1 MPIDFMDVMKS
12 KVNHALY
19 SDESMDFTRAYDN
32 MMHLPLSYYIPWE
45 VVCKINKMVTSL
57 KYADKLSYKKK
68 EIINMLYPYGFR
80 KFASGTNR
88 ITLSHIEDHSFLI
101 KVALDNVGMRNN
113 PDELVNSNLLK
124 PFMPK
129 VFDVTPCGTIALVER
144 VLPITCL
151 EEANSIASDIFDL
164 IIYHV
169 IGKYVAAD
177 IGTKYYMNW
186 GVRYGF
192 GPVIL
197 DLTDLFELDGKKLY
211 CNWQLP
217 DGSKCGGE
225 IDYDIGFN
233 NLICNKCHHIYEAR
247 QLAKQINNNEGV
259 ITVRGGNSMAIRL
272 IVDGKEVARSNNV
285 SESILTRAT
294 RRRRPLINKEGRERP
309 TFSGRLVIG
318 DNTATSVTSIERNTT
333 PPKCNVR
340 LITES
345 IEPAITVKE
354 EPVVSDSE
362 TTVDTNG
369 TIKTEVVDDS
379 TLPVEEVKKIMDER
393 LEVKAPE
400 QGQTNTEIL
409 KDNEIK
415 DRFDNTEDLKENI
428 ESITPDD
435 SVSNKITDE
444 IAEEKVSDEEVK
456 EVVNEVFSDSENKEE
471 TNVSSEIN
479 NKDRF
484 YYGNIYDEVNIWLKN
499 NNMTV
504 EQMINL
510 YYNRKT
516 NEELNLVIKFEE
528 FIVSYVSGNV
538 AIGILQDLY
547 NYNISKD
554 MYNNFKENS
563 RPISDPEFL
572 KKSYEERRQYFMK
585 AIGITDEM
593 NTRDSHQIENNVT
606 VIDASASI
614 TSSKET
620 DAFPADIDSFFAEAI
635 KWMYIHNISIDGLKD
650 LYVNSESLTDKE
662 KILINSF
669 NMLTAKYPE
678 FDNMH
683 PVDILD
689 TIVNTD
695 NEYDDVIKEFSK
707 EENSE
712 PSAILTETPVE
723 ESSEETFETY
733 GTPDEEEVSTESN
746 SEEAIADEDSD
757 NSEIDAETA
766 AYYQKMINGGE
777 E

>member
-32 MMHLPLSYYIPWE
+32 MMHLPLSYYIPWDI
-45 VVCKINKMVTSL
+45 VCKINKMVTSL

-68 EIINMLYPYGFR
+68 EIVNMLYPYGFR

-88 ITLSHIEDHSFLI
+88 ITLSHVEDHSFLI

-129 VFDVTPCGTIALVER
+129 VFDVTPCGTLALVER

-217 DGSKCGGE
+217 DGSRCGGE

-272 IVDGKEVARSNNV
+272 MVDGKEVARSNNV

-333 PPKCNVR
+333 SPKCNVR
-340 LITES
+340 LVTES
-345 IEPAITVKE
+345 IEPAIPVKE
-354 EPVVSDSE
+354 EPVVSDE
-362 TTVDTNG
+362 TTVDTNE
-369 TIKTEVVDDS
+369 TIKTEVTDNS
-379 TLPVEEVKKIMDER
+379 TLPVEEVKKVMDEC
-393 LEVKAPE
+393 LEVNASE
-400 QGQTNTEIL
+400 QGPTNTEIL
-409 KDNEIK
+409 EDNEIK

-435 SVSNKITDE
+435 PVSDKITDAMAE
-444 IAEEKVSDEEVK
+444 VMTEEKVSDEEVK
-456 EVVNEVFSDSENKEE
+456 EAVNEVFSESENKEE
-471 TNVSSEIN
+471 TDV
-479 NKDRF
+479 F
-484 YYGNIYDEVNIWLKN
+484 VG
-499 NNMTV
+499 
-504 EQMINL
+504 
-510 YYNRKT
+510 
-516 NEELNLVIKFEE
+516 
-528 FIVSYVSGNV
+528 
-538 AIGILQDLY
+538 
-547 NYNISKD
+547 
-554 MYNNFKENS
+554 
-563 RPISDPEFL
+563 
-572 KKSYEERRQYFMK
+572 
-585 AIGITDEM
+585 
-593 NTRDSHQIENNVT
+593 
-606 VIDASASI
+606 
-614 TSSKET
+614 
-620 DAFPADIDSFFAEAI
+620 DIDSFSTDTI
-635 KWMYIHNISIDGLKD
+635 KWMNIHNTTIDKLKD
-650 LYVNSESLTDKE
+650 LYNRDRNPYNANSISDKE
-662 KILINSF
+662 RILINSF
-669 NMLTAKYPE
+669 NSFVGKYPE
-678 FDNMH
+678 FEH
-683 PVDILD
+683 ISPAETLD
-689 TIVNTD
+689 MIINAD
-695 NEYDDVIKEFSK
+695 NEYDSV
-707 EENSE
+707 
-712 PSAILTETPVE
+712 VE
-723 ESSEETFETY
+723 ESTQVSNTFITDALFKQIVSWLNGHNMTMDQMIDLYDREKSKDEYEILAKFESMMSPFMLNTTAYECLCAARRINNNDNSSDEEETFETY
-733 GTPDEEEVSTESN
+733 GTPDEEETSTEPN
-746 SEEAIADEDSD
+746 PEEATNNEDSD
-757 NSEIDAETA
+757 DSEIDAEA
-766 AYYQKMINGGE
+766 AAHYRKMINGGE

>member
-19 SDESMDFTRAYDN
+19 SDESMDFTRSYDN

-354 EPVVSDSE
+354 EPVVSDE
-362 TTVDTNG
+362 TTVDTNE
-369 TIKTEVVDDS
+369 TIKTEITDNS
-379 TLPVEEVKKIMDER
+379 TLPVEEVKKVMDEC
-393 LEVKAPE
+393 LEVNASE
-400 QGQTNTEIL
+400 QGPTNMEIL
-409 KDNEIK
+409 EDNEIK

-444 IAEEKVSDEEVK
+444 IAEVMAEEKVSDEEVK
-456 EVVNEVFSDSENKEE
+456 EVVNKVFSESENKEE
-471 TNVSSEIN
+471 TDAEESTQYYDTFITDALFKQIVSWLNEHNMTIDQIIDLYDREKSKDEYEIIAKFESMMSPFMINTTAYRCLCAARRIN
-479 NKDRF
+479 NNDN
-484 YYGNIYDEVNIWLKN
+484 YSDE
-499 NNMTV
+499 
-504 EQMINL
+504 
-510 YYNRKT
+510 
-516 NEELNLVIKFEE
+516 
-528 FIVSYVSGNV
+528 
-538 AIGILQDLY
+538 
-547 NYNISKD
+547 
-554 MYNNFKENS
+554 
-563 RPISDPEFL
+563 
-572 KKSYEERRQYFMK
+572 
-585 AIGITDEM
+585 
-593 NTRDSHQIENNVT
+593 
-606 VIDASASI
+606 
-614 TSSKET
+614 
-620 DAFPADIDSFFAEAI
+620 
-635 KWMYIHNISIDGLKD
+635 
-650 LYVNSESLTDKE
+650 
-662 KILINSF
+662 
-669 NMLTAKYPE
+669 
-678 FDNMH
+678 
-683 PVDILD
+683 
-689 TIVNTD
+689 
-695 NEYDDVIKEFSK
+695 
-707 EENSE
+707 
-712 PSAILTETPVE
+712 
-723 ESSEETFETY
+723 EETFETY

-746 SEEAIADEDSD
+746 SEEAIVNEDSD